1 MSTANRQADRGI
13 ANIVILTNLDLANEH
28 IQIQVLEV
36 CAMWLFSFFL
46 LAGSDAVRL
55 KLLRT
60 KRIFTRTAFCSAPK
74 TFLIVAVKSSS
85 GLPLVKHL
93 VRYFQSCRRD

>member
-1 MSTANRQADRGI
+1 MSTANRLGDHGI
-13 ANIVILTNLDLANEH
+13 ANIVILKNLDLADEH

-36 CAMWLFSFFL
+36 CVIWLFSFCL

-60 KRIFTRTAFCSAPK
+60 KRIFTRTAFYSAPK

-93 VRYFQSCRRD
+93 V

>member
-1 MSTANRQADRGI
+1 MSTANRQGDRGI
-13 ANIVILTNLDLANEH
+13 ANIVILKNLDSADEN

-46 LAGSDAVRL
+46 LAGSDAARL

-60 KRIFTRTAFCSAPK
+60 KRIFTRTAFHSAPK

-93 VRYFQSCRRD
+93 V